1 MRDNDDDTVITEF
14 TQEYS
19 VDDGEFGC
27 NLIDDE
33 DDKYDN
39 DIHIVIIPTQVLF
52 RMTEN
57 LNLKGKSK
65 RKREWQKEKYS
76 RKVKMKKKIASM
88 IMNATKKYPTGE

>member
-1 MRDNDDDTVITEF
+1 MKQDREQQQKQRKKKQIRDDDDDDDTVITKF

-52 RMTEN
+52 RMSEK
-57 LNLKGKSK
+57 LNLKEKSK
-65 RKREWQKEKYS
+65 RKRKW
-76 RKVKMKKKIASM
+76 
-88 IMNATKKYPTGE
+88 